1 MGRPPRAR
9 KRRDAPSL
17 LPSLDFQ
24 PAKLKQGGR
33 SLTKRKQTGE
43 MNGYE
48 RDRAAELAA
57 MMGRGEIAFYAFEHL
72 KLRLADDTYY
82 TPDFMVVY
90 LDGRTVIEDVKGSFQ
105 EDAARVKMKVAATM
119 FPWEFHVLSRKR
131 KTDPWTVEHL
141 RGWMDDPT
149 PATVMSK
156 GPKDQSAASVEYAI
170 PLPSIPARAVVEV
183 VGTHADGSALSVVGD
198 RAVDDD
204 DKEPKF

>member
-9 KRRDAPSL
+9 KKRATPSL

-33 SLTKRKQTGE
+33 SLTQRKQTGE

-57 MMGRGEIAFYAFEHL
+57 MLGRGEIGFYAFEHL

-90 LDGRTVIEDVKGSFQ
+90 PDGRTVIEDVKGSHQ

-131 KTDPWTVEHL
+131 KTDPWTVECL
-141 RGWMDDPT
+141 RGWMDDPK
-149 PATVMSK
+149 PAMVMSK
-156 GPKDQSAASVEYAI
+156 GPKDQSVVVEYAI
-170 PLPSIPARAVVEV
+170 PLPSIQARAVVEV

-198 RAVDDD
+198 RASDD